1 MTIVG
6 GTRKCKTCIHTHHTQ
21 SKNKGKYW
29 SRISCTRNKQR
40 SFTSVFFFLVLV
52 CLVSSHGELSSKGR
66 DAHIL
71 SLHGQQSSNFHSFTN
86 CRLQFL
92 QQKLHT
98 HTCKQTHAHW
108 HVNTNDVG
116 EVSPGLNVSFNTQR
130 PRHQLQTPKQ
140 GNTPCRVATP
150 SNVMCVA
157 SSEKWASRG
166 GGGEGYTPELAGEN
180 SSASHFSKR
189 AAFFFGLFLKVASQS
204 LQSGSRHSC
213 CICGELLKEW
223 RMHKHLLRRW
233 DI

>member
-92 QQKLHT
+92 QQKLART
-98 HTCKQTHAHW
+98 H
-108 HVNTNDVG
+108 
-116 EVSPGLNVSFNTQR
+116 VSKHMLTGTSTLMMSVRFPGAK
-130 PRHQLQTPKQ
+130 HQLQHTTSTSPAP
-140 GNTPCRVATP
+140 NTQT
-150 SNVMCVA
+150 
-157 SSEKWASRG
+157 G
-166 GGGEGYTPELAGEN
+166 QHT
-180 SSASHFSKR
+180 
-189 AAFFFGLFLKVASQS
+189 
-204 LQSGSRHSC
+204 LQSGNAIQCHV
-213 CICGELLKEW
+213 CGF
-223 RMHKHLLRRW
+223 
-233 DI
+233 I